1 MAAPDELFCW
11 EGDWGLPSVST
22 DCLVVLAYA
31 QFAGAPLKLRK
42 MSNPWRSPSGLL
54 PTLRTNQKESL
65 TRPSDIISHLRKQKY
80 NADYDLSAKEGADS
94 LAFISLLEEKL
105 KPALIYTFW
114 VEPKN
119 YVDVTRRWYA
129 DHMPFPLNFFL
140 PGRMQ
145 RGQLEKLRLLRGDE
159 SLESGEE
166 LEKETLMTSSRHH
179 FKVVPRCHRVSEPSL
194 PATRLTQVLLWGLA
208 FVSGRLRLRSPG
220 SRPEVQAAQREA
232 AAASQVSGQPE
243 QLLQQHPAALLPP
256 GRPRELRSE
265 DVVSGGAVAAGRRRL
280 RPRPQ
285 QTQEAG
291 AVGHCGSGRHAKL
304 RPADRH
310 GVHPAGGAG
319 GAAGP
324 GDRRRIPRRGRG
336 RLRRRS
342 KASWDFIWTEVEML

>member
-65 TRPSDIISHLRKQKY
+65 TRPSDIISHLRKQ
-80 NADYDLSAKEGADS
+80 
-94 LAFISLLEEKL
+94 
-105 KPALIYTFW
+105 IYTFW

>member
-65 TRPSDIISHLRKQKY
+65 TRPSDIISHLRKQ
-80 NADYDLSAKEGADS
+80 
-94 LAFISLLEEKL
+94 
-105 KPALIYTFW
+105 IYTFW

-166 LEKETLMTSSRHH
+166 LEKELYRDATECLNLLSQRLGSHKFFFGDSPSS
-179 FKVVPRCHRVSEPSL
+179 L
-194 PATRLTQVLLWGLA
+194 DA
-208 FVSGRLRLRSPG
+208 FVFGHLAPVLKSKLPNGK
-220 SRPEVQAAQREA
+220 
-232 AAASQVSGQPE
+232 
-243 QLLQQHPAALLPP
+243 LQQHLKSLDNLSNFCSNILLLYFPRDGRESCGQKTSSPAAPSQPDGGDFDHVPNKRRKQVLSAIVALGAMLSYALLT
-256 GRPRELRSE
+256 GM
-265 DVVSGGAVAAGRRRL
+265 VSI
-280 RPRPQ
+280 Q
-285 QTQEAG
+285 QEALEEPPDRETV
-291 AVGHCGSGRHAKL
+291 VGSQ
-304 RPADRH
+304 DED
-310 GVHPAGGAG
+310 
-319 GAAGP
+319 
-324 GDRRRIPRRGRG
+324 GDG
-336 RLRRRS
+336 
-342 KASWDFIWTEVEML
+342 